1 MCTRS
6 LITLWHDDLG
16 SKPVMGST
24 RSLLYMSIEF
34 ELPLRVLSNTTNLE
48 IQENDKSAK
57 MYISRHSTIYC
68 FLKAL

>member
-6 LITLWHDDLG
+6 LITLWHDDWG

-34 ELPLRVLSNTTNLE
+34 EGMVTATQSP
-48 IQENDKSAK
+48 
-57 MYISRHSTIYC
+57 
-68 FLKAL
+68 F